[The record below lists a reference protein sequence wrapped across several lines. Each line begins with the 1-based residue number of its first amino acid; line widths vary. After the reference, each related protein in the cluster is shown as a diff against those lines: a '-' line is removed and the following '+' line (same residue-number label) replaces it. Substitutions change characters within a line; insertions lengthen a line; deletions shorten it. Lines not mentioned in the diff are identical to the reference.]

1 MTTTSPLRLIATVC
15 TTQVLA
21 EIGVYALPALLPT
34 LMWTWSLSNAEAGW
48 ITSIYYV
55 GYALSSPVLISLT
68 DRVEPRWVYCWGMIL
83 LTGSHLGFALVAD
96 GFWGAMTCRTLAGIG
111 WAGAYMPGLK
121 VLSDRLEGRMQSRG
135 VSWHAAAIGVSGALS
150 FVVAGTVAAWFH
162 WRWAFG
168 VGAMGTC
175 MALFIAVLAMPKQPP
190 RPVTAAATR
199 RLLDFRPVLRNR
211 AAMAYA
217 LGYGV
222 HSWEVNALRGWAV
235 TFLTFTALHQGG
247 ATPLVGPT
255 VVATTMG
262 LLSTWASVFGNELS
276 IRFGRPRLVLMA
288 MIGSMALAS
297 LIGFAA
303 ALPYPVAAGLV
314 LLYGLFAWLDSSS
327 LTAGTVGS
335 AVPDARGATLAV
347 HSTLGYAGSAVGPLM
362 VGWILDVAGGQSV
375 FGWGVAFAHVALV
388 MVVGPLALLRFRPQA
403 LAGDHG
409 AMVCGTPVASPRA
422 RA

>member
-15 TTQVLA
+15 TAQVLA
-21 EIGVYALPALLPT
+21 EVGAYALPALLPT
-34 LMWTWSLSNAEAGW
+34 LMWAWSLSNAEAGW

-55 GYALSSPVLISLT
+55 GYTFSSPVLISLT
-68 DRVEPRWVYCWGMIL
+68 DRVEPRRVYGWGMAL
-83 LTGSHLGFALVAD
+83 LTGSHLGFTLVAD
-96 GFWGAMTCRTLAGIG
+96 GFWGAMACRTLAGIG
-111 WAGAYMPGLK
+111 WAAAYMPGLK

-135 VSWHAAAIGVSGALS
+135 VAWHAAAIGVSGALS
-150 FVVAGTVAAWFH
+150 FVVAGTVAAWSH

-168 VGAMGTC
+168 VGGLCTGAAFGI
-175 MALFIAVLAMPKQPP
+175 ALLAMPKQPP
-190 RPVTAAATR
+190 RPPSTAPTR

-222 HSWEVNALRGWAV
+222 HSWEMNALRGWAV
-235 TFLTFTALHQGG
+235 TFLTFTALRQGG

-255 VVATTMG
+255 VVATAMG
-262 LLSTWASVFGNELS
+262 LLGTWASVFGNEAS
-276 IRFGRPRLVLMA
+276 IRFGRPRLVLTA
-288 MIGSMALAS
+288 MLGSMALAS

-314 LLYGLFAWLDSSS
+314 LLYGLFIWLDSSS

-335 AVPDARGATLAV
+335 AVPEARGATLAV

-362 VGWILDVAGGQSV
+362 VGWVLDLAGGQSV

-388 MVVGPLALLRFRPQA
+388 MVVGPLALLRLRPQA
-403 LAGDHG
+403 LAGDYG
-409 AMVCGTPVASPRA
+409 ATANGAPAAPPRA

>member
-1 MTTTSPLRLIATVC
+1 MTTASPRRLIATVC
-15 TTQVLA
+15 TAQVLA
-21 EIGVYALPALLPT
+21 EIGAYTLPALLPT
-34 LMWTWSLSNAEAGW
+34 LIWTWSLSNAEAGW

-68 DRVEPRWVYCWGMIL
+68 DRVEPRRVYCWGMAL
-83 LTGSHLGFALVAD
+83 LTCSHLGFALVAD
-96 GFWGAMTCRTLAGIG
+96 GFWGAMVCRTLAGIG

-135 VSWHAAAIGVSGALS
+135 VSWHAAGIGVSGALS

-168 VGAMGTC
+168 VGAMCTC
-175 MALFIAVLAMPKQPP
+175 TALCIALLAMPKQPP
-190 RPVTAAATR
+190 QQVTAAPTR
-199 RLLDFRPVLRNR
+199 RLLDFRPVFRNR
-211 AAMAYA
+211 SAMAYA

-235 TFLTFTALHQGG
+235 TFLTFTALHQGE

-255 VVATTMG
+255 VVATAMG
-262 LLSTWASVFGNELS
+262 LLGTWASVFGNEVS
-276 IRFGRPRLVLMA
+276 IRFGRPRLVLTA
-288 MIGSMALAS
+288 MIGSMTLAS

-303 ALPYPVAAGLV
+303 ALSYPVVAGLV
-314 LLYGLFAWLDSSS
+314 LLYGLFVWLDSSS

-335 AVPDARGATLAV
+335 AVPEARGATLAV
-347 HSTLGYAGSAVGPLM
+347 HSALGYAGSSVGPLM
-362 VGWILDVAGGQSV
+362 VGWILDLAGGQSV

-409 AMVCGTPVASPRA
+409 AMASGAPVASPRTSA
-422 RA
+422 

>member
-1 MTTTSPLRLIATVC
+1 MSPIRLIATVC
-15 TTQVLA
+15 TAQVLA
-21 EIGVYALPALLPT
+21 EIGAYTLPALLPT
-34 LMWTWSLSNAEAGW
+34 LIVTWSLSHAEAGW
-48 ITSIYYV
+48 ITSMYYA
-55 GYALSSPVLISLT
+55 GYMLSSPVLISLT
-68 DRVEPRWVYCWGMIL
+68 DRVEPRRVYCWGLAL
-83 LTGSHLGFALVAD
+83 LTCSHLGFALAAD
-96 GFWGAMTCRTLAGIG
+96 GFWGAMACRTLAGIG

-135 VSWHAAAIGVSGALS
+135 VSWHAAGIGVSGALS
-150 FVVAGTVAAWFH
+150 FVVAGSVTAWFH

-168 VGAMGTC
+168 VGAMCTC
-175 MALFIAVLAMPKQPP
+175 TALFIALLAMPKQPP
-190 RPVTAAATR
+190 RQVTAAPTR

-211 AAMAYA
+211 SAMAYA
-217 LGYGV
+217 LGYSV

-235 TFLTFTALHQGG
+235 TFLTFTALHQGE

-262 LLSTWASVFGNELS
+262 LLGTWASVFGNEVS
-276 IRFGRPRLVLMA
+276 IRFGRPRLVFTA
-288 MIGSMALAS
+288 MIGSMTLAS

-303 ALPYPVAAGLV
+303 ALSYPVAAGLV
-314 LLYGLFAWLDSSS
+314 LLYGLFIWLDSSS

-335 AVPDARGATLAV
+335 AVPEARGATLAV
-347 HSTLGYAGSAVGPLM
+347 HSTLGYAGSSVGPLM
-362 VGWILDVAGGQSV
+362 VGWILDLAGGQSV

-409 AMVCGTPVASPRA
+409 AMASGAPNA